1 MKRPFKFLSQS
12 GFAKNVFVLMTGT
25 GFAQAIAIA
34 ISPILTRIYTPED
47 FGVFAL
53 YMMIVSLL
61 TVISTGR
68 YEMAIMLPRR
78 QKDVEKIVSLIVS
91 LSLLLFLLTILIIFI
106 FENEIASLLGSG
118 EVSNWLYFVPISV
131 FLNAIYLTMNYL
143 LIRDKGFSVLAGNK
157 VVFSFFNSFTQLG
170 LGYLKF
176 GGIGMLLS
184 NVSSY
189 LIATPLLFRRKY
201 IREIFFNLRLKNMKR
216 VAFKYKDFP
225 VYDVPSSFVNLLTNQ
240 LPILAFSKY
249 FAFAVAGYYSFTFRI
264 LSTPLNLLSNT
275 VLDVFKQRATE
286 DYHNFGNCK
295 SIFLK
300 TFRNLSL
307 LGALPFLILFIW
319 GPELFGFV
327 FGEKW
332 AIAGKYAQILTP
344 MFMLKFITNPLSYV
358 FYIFEKQQ
366 YNLLGQ
372 LVMLVLIFVAILI
385 GVTTK
390 DETLL
395 LYFFSISYSIIYLA
409 YLVMSYRLSL
419 GKK

>member
-1 MKRPFKFLSQS
+1 
-12 GFAKNVFVLMTGT
+12 
-25 GFAQAIAIA
+25 
-34 ISPILTRIYTPED
+34 
-47 FGVFAL
+47 
-53 YMMIVSLL
+53 
-61 TVISTGR
+61 
-68 YEMAIMLPRR
+68 
-78 QKDVEKIVSLIVS
+78 
-91 LSLLLFLLTILIIFI
+91 
-106 FENEIASLLGSG
+106 
-118 EVSNWLYFVPISV
+118 
-131 FLNAIYLTMNYL
+131 
-143 LIRDKGFSVLAGNK
+143 
-157 VVFSFFNSFTQLG
+157 
-170 LGYLKF
+170 
-176 GGIGMLLS
+176 
-184 NVSSY
+184 
-189 LIATPLLFRRKY
+189 
-201 IREIFFNLRLKNMKR
+201 
-216 VAFKYKDFP
+216 
-225 VYDVPSSFVNLLTNQ
+225 
-240 LPILAFSKY
+240 
-249 FAFAVAGYYSFTFRI
+249 
-264 LSTPLNLLSNT
+264 
-275 VLDVFKQRATE
+275 VFKQRATE